1 MTQWDKLSGNI
12 WETYG
17 FDPHN
22 KNTWSYAINHG
33 AGNIGDDIDFS
44 EFEVYSAQIEAAVR
58 DQVKDNITMEQ
69 NEAGVPEYKPEEMEK
84 DKIDLEM

>member
-44 EFEVYSAQIEAAVR
+44 E
-58 DQVKDNITMEQ
+58 
-69 NEAGVPEYKPEEMEK
+69 EEIKIPKREWNLLEK
-84 DKIDLEM
+84 KQEEDFRFKLLLKYLASDCE